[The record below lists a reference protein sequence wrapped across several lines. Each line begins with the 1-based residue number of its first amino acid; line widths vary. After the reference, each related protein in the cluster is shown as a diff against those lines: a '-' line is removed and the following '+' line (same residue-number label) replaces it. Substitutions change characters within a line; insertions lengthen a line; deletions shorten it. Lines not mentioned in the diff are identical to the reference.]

1 MQNELEINKEEQR
14 KGRMVFLM
22 IAVFFTIPI
31 LVVVLMFKF
40 NWKPTGQ
47 SIGELVKPPRLI
59 ITPSTLMDNKNNAQ
73 TNFWGDKWNIVF
85 VANRCEKVCMDRLHD
100 IRQIHVSTYKE
111 IFRVQRVLI
120 TEQADVTNIQEKY
133 PKLIIINQSTQDI
146 ASLATQFNINGED
159 ALSSNRVYF
168 VDPLGHIMMSYPL
181 NTEAADIRK
190 DLMRLLKFSWAG

>member
-59 ITPSTLMDNKNNAQ
+59 ITPSTLMDNKNNVQ

-85 VANRCEKVCMDRLHD
+85 LANRCESACMERLHD